1 MGILNLAVVVP
12 QVNSKNSQLSYSLV
26 LLILKVFCNVNI
38 YFNCYVFDACI
49 PMPQM
54 VVALG
59 AGPWDALFGGGNE
72 PAFSFAALFALA
84 AGVVA
89 LVKLPRLSRG
99 VYTSTVS
106 GHGFG

>member
-1 MGILNLAVVVP
+1 M
-12 QVNSKNSQLSYSLV
+12 
-26 LLILKVFCNVNI
+26 F
-38 YFNCYVFDACI
+38 
-49 PMPQM
+49 MMQM

>member
-1 MGILNLAVVVP
+1 MRSGIKCKL
-12 QVNSKNSQLSYSLV
+12 
-26 LLILKVFCNVNI
+26 
-38 YFNCYVFDACI
+38 FNACMQI
-49 PMPQM
+49 AQM

-89 LVKLPRLSRG
+89 LIKLPRLSRG
-99 VYTSTVS
+99 VHPTTIS